1 MGVPS
6 CSVDHDAKACFA
18 HRASCAH
25 IARALQEHPQTYLDA
40 TWHAVGSVFL
50 RLGKVVCD
58 QEAPNLEYVTMSE
71 GAHLHAKLAD
81 IVHVWPGP
89 GSVAPVKGD
98 GSCGKAVWF
107 VSPQQVSSFFHRSKC
122 LITDSHVLDASPTT
136 PAPTRLSPS
145 VPPEE
150 NLLHKP

>member
-98 GSCGKAVWF
+98 GSCGKAVWVF
-107 VSPQQVSSFFHRSKC
+107 
-122 LITDSHVLDASPTT
+122 IEGTDECPCSRYSIYRIPAVHVHVTT
-136 PAPTRLSPS
+136 VLT
-145 VPPEE
+145 
-150 NLLHKP
+150 